1 MVRPLAECGSFTA
14 YKRHKRNGELV
25 DEACAQ
31 AARDQKNVRVS
42 AARDEV
48 SNVVR
53 LAIVNAPA
61 VADSIDELDKAR
73 WNLRIVEATMEA
85 GVPTGMAAL
94 SKQHADLVALIR
106 RLEAA
111 ASPEVTALDRFA
123 QRIAERRAASS
134 N

>member
-14 YKRHKRNGELV
+14 YKRHKRNGEPV

-48 SNVVR
+48 LNVVR

>member
-14 YKRHKRNGELV
+14 YKRHKRNGEPV